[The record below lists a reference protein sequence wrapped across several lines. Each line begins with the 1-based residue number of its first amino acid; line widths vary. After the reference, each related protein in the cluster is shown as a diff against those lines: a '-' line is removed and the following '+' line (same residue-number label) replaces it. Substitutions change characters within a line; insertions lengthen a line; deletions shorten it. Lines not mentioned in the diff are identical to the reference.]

1 MPLNWIDFV
10 RMALFGDFSTWAI
23 GFVFGAA
30 AILLAVLVLRLT
42 RRWPRLLR
50 ALLALVVVAV
60 VVYGMAQAH
69 YTWEQF
75 QAWSDTPLG
84 PALELQPAGVVECP
98 GGICP
103 GDQNPFAG
111 GD

>member
-1 MPLNWIDFV
+1 MPLNWIDAM
-10 RMALFGDFSTWAI
+10 RMALFGDFNAWAI
-23 GFVFGAA
+23 GFVFGA
-30 AILLAVLVLRLT
+30 LAVLLAGLALRLT

-50 ALLALVVVAV
+50 VLLVLAVVALVVF
-60 VVYGMAQAH
+60 GMIQAH
-69 YTWEQF
+69 YAWERF

-103 GDQNPFAG
+103 GDPNPFG